1 MEIQDFFEP
10 VNLDGFAE
18 EGRYDEATWFHA
30 IDVNQGEARD
40 ISEKKIALIGISG
53 PNGEEKT
60 AAAIR
65 KYLYGLKRAE
75 YAEEIIDL
83 GNFSF
88 NYAPKTYESLGF
100 VLSELMTAN
109 IIPVILNGSQ
119 EVTFAQYLAFS
130 YLKQYANLVT
140 FDARFDFNMREGEP
154 MNADNF
160 LQRILM
166 AEPSYLFGYTDIGFQ
181 SHFTDSTIQD
191 FMEKLHFDLYRLGDA
206 RANMPD
212 LEPVLRSAHFASWDL
227 SAIRQSDAPGTTSP
241 SPNGFY
247 GEEACLLSRYAGLGN
262 AMRSA
267 GFYNMDLSR
276 DRDGQTAHL
285 CAQMIWYFVDGY
297 LNRYPESPSESSDEF
312 LKFITSLQ
320 NNAYQI
326 VFYKSTRTD
335 RWWMEVPIGDREFE
349 GSNYIMPCSYSDYL
363 AATREE
369 IPERWMAAMKKLS

>member
-1 MEIQDFFEP
+1 MEILDFFEP
-10 VNLDGFAE
+10 VDIDSFAE
-18 EGRYDEATWFHA
+18 STPYDEASWFHA
-30 IDVNQGEARD
+30 VDFYKGETRD
-40 ISEKKIALIGISG
+40 LTDKRIALIGISG
-53 PNGEEKT
+53 PNGEEEN
-60 AAAIR
+60 ASAIR

-83 GNFSF
+83 GNFPC
-88 NYAPKTYESLGF
+88 NYTQKSYESLGF
-100 VLSELMTAN
+100 TLSELMTAN
-109 IIPVILNGSQ
+109 MLPVILNGSQ
-119 EVTFAQYLAFS
+119 EITFAQYLAFS

-140 FDARFDFNMREGEP
+140 FDARFDFNMRDGEP
-154 MNADNF
+154 TRPDNY
-160 LQRILM
+160 LQRILT

-191 FMEKLHFDLYRLGDA
+191 FLEKLHFDLYRLGDA
-206 RANMPD
+206 RANMAD

-227 SAIRQSDAPGTTSP
+227 SAIRQSDAPGTTHP

-247 GEEACLLSRYAGLGN
+247 AEEACLLTRYAGLGN

-267 GFYNMDLSR
+267 GFYNMDLGR

-297 LNRYPESPSESSDEF
+297 LNRYPESPTESSDEF

-369 IPERWMAAMKKLS
+369 IPERWMAALKKLS